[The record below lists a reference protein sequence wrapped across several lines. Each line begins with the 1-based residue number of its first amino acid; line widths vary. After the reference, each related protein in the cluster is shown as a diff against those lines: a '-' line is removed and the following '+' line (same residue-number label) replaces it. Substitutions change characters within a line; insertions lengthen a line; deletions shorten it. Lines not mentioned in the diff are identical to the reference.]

1 MSFAD
6 LNIGDAAEAGP
17 DAGPAVT
24 ETTVVIVGA
33 GPAGYETPQRH
44 LSLPIDVPVRLLPR
58 FLTLSFSLLFT
69 ILLAKIQARG
79 RRIAEAK
86 WGGLHRIGAWQG
98 EQPRITRINTFLN
111 LPFSYSPFPSRRHL
125 HLVQELLEC
134 LHAPL
139 ALRVSIS

>member
-58 FLTLSFSLLFT
+58 FLTLFLF
-69 ILLAKIQARG
+69 
-79 RRIAEAK
+79 
-86 WGGLHRIGAWQG
+86 
-98 EQPRITRINTFLN
+98 
-111 LPFSYSPFPSRRHL
+111 SPFYHSPGQNPGSG
-125 HLVQELLEC
+125 
-134 LHAPL
+134 
-139 ALRVSIS
+139 